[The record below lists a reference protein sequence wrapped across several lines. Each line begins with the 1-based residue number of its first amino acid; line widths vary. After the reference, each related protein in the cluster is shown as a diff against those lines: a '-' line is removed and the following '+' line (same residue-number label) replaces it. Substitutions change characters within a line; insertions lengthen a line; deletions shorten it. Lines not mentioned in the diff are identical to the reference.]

1 MKLDNSKLSAI
12 NTAGSTAYTNLET
25 QLYNVEK
32 TLTVLTKSLNF
43 KGTGAE
49 QYKSFMQENSVNATY
64 VLLQVGK
71 DVKEYIEKI
80 KKGFLE
86 FESDESGKVSS
97 SRVDD
102 VKKSLENISKAVT
115 SDIDDLTSN
124 EEKAAEYISISPTHT
139 SKLTDGFTTL
149 DTNLETVNKDFKTKD
164 DELSKGAESILTSIS
179 KLDTMITNV
188 LNNYVT
194 SSGKYND
201 AKFKE
206 LKQEEWYIKGN
217 GSILDNKR
225 KQDPY
230 SYNTAYYSVFQ
241 GQFASGV
248 NKDVYSYGDLSLG
261 SMQVEGKTEDGISSI
276 KGSGDV
282 ISGKINAHIGPVLD
296 TTATARVG
304 HLDFDAA
311 AGWKNGAYL
320 KGNAEL
326 YSAQARVSTLDN
338 HLYVEVGAKTY
349 AKAEVSAYTSSKKSE
364 IGFDIGASKGEV
376 SLETGLDLG
385 HYQVKNEAGNKVEKS
400 LLKFNV
406 EGEATAGGGV
416 TLKASDEQAYDSFL
430 GNKDWDV
437 RVINLKAGG
446 KLGLGINFDI
456 SIPYIWPD
464 GWFR

>member
-25 QLYNVEK
+25 QLYNAEK

-97 SRVDD
+97 SRVDN
-102 VKKSLENISKAVT
+102 VKKSLGNISKAVT

-124 EEKAAEYISISPTHT
+124 EEKAAEYISVSPTNT
-139 SKLTDGFTTL
+139 SKLADGFATL

-179 KLDTMITNV
+179 KLDIMIANI

-194 SSGKYND
+194 PSGKYND

-217 GSILDNKR
+217 GSIFDNKR

-230 SYNTAYYSVFQ
+230 SYDTAYYSVFQ

-248 NKDVYSYGDLSLG
+248 NKDVYTYGDLSLF
-261 SMQVEGKTEDGISSI
+261 SLQSEGKIENGISSI
-276 KGSGDV
+276 KGKGDV
-282 ISGKINAHIGPVLD
+282 LSGTINVHMGPILD
-296 TTATARVG
+296 ATATARAG
-304 HLDFDAA
+304 HLDFDVA
-311 AGWKNGAYL
+311 AGRKNGAYF
-320 KGNAEL
+320 KGDAEL
-326 YSAQARVSTLDN
+326 YSAQARVSTLDD

-349 AKAEVSAYTSSKKSE
+349 AKAEVSAYASSKKSE
-364 IGFDIGASKGEV
+364 IGFDVGASKGEV

-385 HYQVKNEAGNKVEKS
+385 HYQVKNEAGNKVKKS
-400 LLKFNV
+400 LFKFNV
-406 EGEATAGGGV
+406 EGEVTAGGGA
-416 TLKASDEQAYDSFL
+416 TLKASEEQAYDSVL

-437 RVINLKAGG
+437 RVINIKAGG
-446 KLGLGINFDI
+446 KLGLGINFDV